1 MLQERGLGKCTHNHV
16 SSYGYPT
23 RPPEPFPFC
32 SQCGEA
38 MVWACAKCGT
48 ALPEDSEEL
57 AIARFCR
64 ECGSSYFDTPTDE
77 PGSTSGSPSP

>member
-1 MLQERGLGKCTHNHV
+1 
-16 SSYGYPT
+16 
-23 RPPEPFPFC
+23 
-32 SQCGEA
+32 

-57 AIARFCR
+57 AVARFCR

-77 PGSTSGSPSP
+77 PGSTSGSLSP